1 MRQKPQ
7 WRSDHGMIELDPADR
22 TLLALL
28 QRDARTPLD
37 RMAEATGL
45 SAATVQRRVKRLRAQ
60 GVIDREAAVLDPAS
74 LGWAMTFL
82 VLVEMERERID
93 VLDAFR
99 RRMRSEPQVQQCYY
113 ITGDADFALICL
125 ARDMND
131 YEQLTR
137 RLFFDDMNVRRFRTS
152 VVMDRTKVGLDVGT
166 E

>member
-1 MRQKPQ
+1 
-7 WRSDHGMIELDPADR
+7 MIELDPADR

-28 QRDARTPLD
+28 QADGRTPLD
-37 RMAEATGL
+37 RMADATGL
-45 SAATVQRRVKRLRAQ
+45 SAATVQRRVKRLREA
-60 GVIDREAAVLDPAS
+60 GVIEREAAVLDPAS

-125 ARDMND
+125 ARDMAD

-166 E
+166 D

>member
-1 MRQKPQ
+1 
-7 WRSDHGMIELDPADR
+7 MIELDPADR

-28 QRDARTPLD
+28 QADGRTPLD
-37 RMAEATGL
+37 RMADATGL
-45 SAATVQRRVKRLRAQ
+45 SAATVQRRVKRLREA
-60 GVIDREAAVLDPAS
+60 GVIDRESAVLDPAS

-125 ARDMND
+125 ARDMAD

-152 VVMDRTKVGLDVGT
+152 VVMERTKVGLDVGT
-166 E
+166 D

>member
-1 MRQKPQ
+1 
-7 WRSDHGMIELDPADR
+7 MIELDPADR

-28 QRDARTPLD
+28 QTDARTPLD
-37 RMAEATGL
+37 RMADATGL
-45 SAATVQRRVKRLRAQ
+45 SAATVQRRVKRLREA
-60 GVIDREAAVLDPAS
+60 GVIERESAVLDPAS
-74 LGWAMTFL
+74 LGWTMTFL

-125 ARDMND
+125 ARDMAD

-152 VVMDRTKVGLDVGT
+152 VVMERTKVGLDVGT
-166 E
+166 D

>member
-1 MRQKPQ
+1 
-7 WRSDHGMIELDPADR
+7 MIELDPADR

-28 QRDARTPLD
+28 QTDARTPLD
-37 RMAEATGL
+37 QMADATGL
-45 SAATVQRRVKRLRAQ
+45 SAATVQRRVKRLREA
-60 GVIDREAAVLDPAS
+60 GVIERESAVLDPAS
-74 LGWAMTFL
+74 LGWTMTFL

-125 ARDMND
+125 ARDMAD

-152 VVMDRTKVGLDVGT
+152 VVMERTKVGLDVGT
-166 E
+166 D

>member
-1 MRQKPQ
+1 
-7 WRSDHGMIELDPADR
+7 MIELDPADR

-28 QRDARTPLD
+28 QADGRTPLD

-45 SAATVQRRVKRLRAQ
+45 SAATVQRRVKRLREA
-60 GVIDREAAVLDPAS
+60 GVIDRESAVLDPAS

-125 ARDMND
+125 ARDMAD
-131 YEQLTR
+131 YERLTR

-166 E
+166 D

>member
-1 MRQKPQ
+1 MT
-7 WRSDHGMIELDPADR
+7 ELDPADR

-28 QRDARTPLD
+28 QADGRTPLD

-45 SAATVQRRVKRLRAQ
+45 SAATVQRRVKRLREA
-60 GVIDREAAVLDPAS
+60 GVIERESAVLDPAS
-74 LGWAMTFL
+74 LGWTMTFL

-125 ARDMND
+125 ARDMAD

-152 VVMDRTKVGLDVGT
+152 VVMERTKVGLDVGT
-166 E
+166 D

>member
-1 MRQKPQ
+1 MT
-7 WRSDHGMIELDPADR
+7 ELDPADR
-22 TLLALL
+22 ILLALL
-28 QRDARTPLD
+28 QADARTPLE

-45 SAATVQRRVKRLRAQ
+45 SAATVQRRVKRLREA
-60 GVIDREAAVLDPAS
+60 GVIAREAAVLDPAS

-99 RRMRSEPQVQQCYY
+99 RRMRAEPQVQQCYY
-113 ITGDADFALICL
+113 ITGEADFALICL
-125 ARDMND
+125 ARDMDD
-131 YEQLTR
+131 YERLTR

-152 VVMDRTKVGLDVGT
+152 VVMERSKVGLDVGT

>member
-1 MRQKPQ
+1 
-7 WRSDHGMIELDPADR
+7 MIELDSADR

-28 QRDARTPLD
+28 QTDGRTLLD
-37 RMAEATGL
+37 RMADATGL
-45 SAATVQRRVKRLRAQ
+45 SAATVQRRVKRLREA
-60 GVIDREAAVLDPAS
+60 GVIEREAAVLDPAS

-125 ARDMND
+125 ARDMAD
-131 YEQLTR
+131 YERLTR

-152 VVMDRTKVGLDVGT
+152 VVMERSKVGLDVGT
-166 E
+166 D

>member
-1 MRQKPQ
+1 MT
-7 WRSDHGMIELDPADR
+7 ELDPADR

-28 QRDARTPLD
+28 QTDARTALD

-45 SAATVQRRVKRLRAQ
+45 SAATVQRRVKRLREA
-60 GVIDREAAVLDPAS
+60 GVIDRESAVLDPAS

-125 ARDMND
+125 ARDMAD

-137 RLFFDDMNVRRFRTS
+137 RLFFDDMNVRRFRTN
-152 VVMDRTKVGLDVGT
+152 VVMERTKVGLDVGT
-166 E
+166 D

>member
-1 MRQKPQ
+1 
-7 WRSDHGMIELDPADR
+7 MIELDPADR

-28 QRDARTPLD
+28 QADGRTPLD
-37 RMAEATGL
+37 RMADATGL
-45 SAATVQRRVKRLRAQ
+45 SAATVQRRVKRLREA
-60 GVIDREAAVLDPAS
+60 GVIERESAVLDPAS
-74 LGWAMTFL
+74 LGWTMTFL

-125 ARDMND
+125 ARDMAD

-152 VVMDRTKVGLDVGT
+152 VVMERTKVGLDVGT
-166 E
+166 D

>member
-1 MRQKPQ
+1 
-7 WRSDHGMIELDPADR
+7 MIELDPADH

-28 QRDARTPLD
+28 QTDARTPLD
-37 RMAEATGL
+37 RMADATGL
-45 SAATVQRRVKRLRAQ
+45 SAATVQRRVKRLREQ
-60 GVIDREAAVLDPAS
+60 GVIEREAAVLDPAS

-125 ARDMND
+125 ARDMAD

-152 VVMDRTKVGLDVGT
+152 VVMERTKVGLDVGT
-166 E
+166 D

>member
-1 MRQKPQ
+1 
-7 WRSDHGMIELDPADR
+7 MIELDSADR

-28 QRDARTPLD
+28 QTDGRTLLD
-37 RMAEATGL
+37 RMADATGL
-45 SAATVQRRVKRLRAQ
+45 SAATVQRRVKRLREA
-60 GVIDREAAVLDPAS
+60 GVIEREAAVLDPAS

-99 RRMRSEPQVQQCYY
+99 RRRRSEPQVQQCYY

-125 ARDMND
+125 ARDMAD

-152 VVMDRTKVGLDVGT
+152 VVMERTKVGLDVGT
-166 E
+166 D

>member
-1 MRQKPQ
+1 MR
-7 WRSDHGMIELDPADR
+7 DDCGVIELDPADR

-28 QRDARTPLD
+28 QTDARTPLD
-37 RMAEATGL
+37 RMADATGL
-45 SAATVQRRVKRLRAQ
+45 SAATVQRRVKRLREA
-60 GVIDREAAVLDPAS
+60 GVIERESAVLDPAS

-152 VVMDRTKVGLDVGT
+152 VVMERSKVGLDVGT
-166 E
+166 D

>member
-1 MRQKPQ
+1 MV
-7 WRSDHGMIELDPADR
+7 ELDPADR

-28 QRDARTPLD
+28 QKDGRTALD
-37 RMAEATGL
+37 RMADATGL
-45 SAATVQRRVKRLRAQ
+45 SAATVQRRVKRLREA
-60 GVIDREAAVLDPAS
+60 GVIERESAVLDPAS

-125 ARDMND
+125 ARDMAD

-152 VVMDRTKVGLDVGT
+152 VVMDRTKVALDVGT
-166 E
+166 D

>member
-1 MRQKPQ
+1 
-7 WRSDHGMIELDPADR
+7 MIELDPADR

-28 QRDARTPLD
+28 QKDGRTALD
-37 RMAEATGL
+37 RMADATGL
-45 SAATVQRRVKRLRAQ
+45 SAATVQRRVKRLREA
-60 GVIDREAAVLDPAS
+60 GVIEREAAVLDPAS

-125 ARDMND
+125 ARDMAD

-152 VVMDRTKVGLDVGT
+152 VVMERSKVGLDVGT
-166 E
+166 D

>member
-1 MRQKPQ
+1 M
-7 WRSDHGMIELDPADR
+7 AD
-22 TLLALL
+22 
-28 QRDARTPLD
+28 
-37 RMAEATGL
+37 ATGL
-45 SAATVQRRVKRLRAQ
+45 SAATVQRRVKRLREA
-60 GVIDREAAVLDPAS
+60 GVIEREAAVLDPAS

-99 RRMRSEPQVQQCYY
+99 RRMCSEPQVQQCYY

-125 ARDMND
+125 ARDMAD

-152 VVMDRTKVGLDVGT
+152 VVMERTKVGLDVGT
-166 E
+166 D

>member
-1 MRQKPQ
+1 
-7 WRSDHGMIELDPADR
+7 MIELDPADR

-28 QRDARTPLD
+28 QTDGRTPLD
-37 RMAEATGL
+37 QMADATGL
-45 SAATVQRRVKRLRAQ
+45 SAATVQRRVKRLREA

-125 ARDMND
+125 ARDMAD

-152 VVMDRTKVGLDVGT
+152 VVMERTKVGLDVGT
-166 E
+166 D

>member
-1 MRQKPQ
+1 
-7 WRSDHGMIELDPADR
+7 MIELDPADH

-28 QRDARTPLD
+28 QTDARTPLD
-37 RMAEATGL
+37 RMADATGL
-45 SAATVQRRVKRLRAQ
+45 SAATVQRRVKRLREQ
-60 GVIDREAAVLDPAS
+60 GVIEREAAVLDPAS

-125 ARDMND
+125 ARDMAD

-137 RLFFDDMNVRRFRTS
+137 RLFFDDMNVRRFRTN
-152 VVMDRTKVGLDVGT
+152 VVMERTKVGLDVGT
-166 E
+166 D

>member
-1 MRQKPQ
+1 
-7 WRSDHGMIELDPADR
+7 MIELDPADR

-28 QRDARTPLD
+28 QKDGRTALD
-37 RMAEATGL
+37 RMADATGL
-45 SAATVQRRVKRLRAQ
+45 SAATVQRRVKRLREA
-60 GVIDREAAVLDPAS
+60 GVIARESAVLDPAS

-125 ARDMND
+125 ARDMAD

-152 VVMDRTKVGLDVGT
+152 VVMERTKVGLDVGT
-166 E
+166 D

>member
-1 MRQKPQ
+1 
-7 WRSDHGMIELDPADR
+7 MIELDSADR

-28 QRDARTPLD
+28 QTDGRTLLD
-37 RMAEATGL
+37 RMADATGL
-45 SAATVQRRVKRLRAQ
+45 SAATVQRRVKRLREA
-60 GVIDREAAVLDPAS
+60 GVIEREAAVLDPAS

-125 ARDMND
+125 ARDMAD

-152 VVMDRTKVGLDVGT
+152 VVMERTKVGLDVGT
-166 E
+166 D

>member
-1 MRQKPQ
+1 M
-7 WRSDHGMIELDPADR
+7 AD
-22 TLLALL
+22 
-28 QRDARTPLD
+28 
-37 RMAEATGL
+37 ATGL
-45 SAATVQRRVKRLRAQ
+45 SAATVQRRVKRLREAS
-60 GVIDREAAVLDPAS
+60 VIERETAVLDPAS

-125 ARDMND
+125 ARDMAD

-152 VVMDRTKVGLDVGT
+152 VVMERSKVGLDVGT
-166 E
+166 D

>member
-1 MRQKPQ
+1 
-7 WRSDHGMIELDPADR
+7 MIELDLADR

-28 QRDARTPLD
+28 QADGHTPLD
-37 RMAEATGL
+37 RMADATGL
-45 SAATVQRRVKRLRAQ
+45 SAATVQRRVKRLREA
-60 GVIDREAAVLDPAS
+60 GVIEREAAVLDPAS
-74 LGWAMTFL
+74 LGWTMTFL

-125 ARDMND
+125 ARDMAD

-152 VVMDRTKVGLDVGT
+152 VVMERTKVGLDVGT
-166 E
+166 G

>member
-1 MRQKPQ
+1 
-7 WRSDHGMIELDPADR
+7 MIELDPADH

-28 QRDARTPLD
+28 QTDARTPLY
-37 RMAEATGL
+37 RMADATGL
-45 SAATVQRRVKRLRAQ
+45 SAATVQRRVKRLREA
-60 GVIDREAAVLDPAS
+60 GVIEREAAVLDPAS

-125 ARDMND
+125 ARDMAD

-152 VVMDRTKVGLDVGT
+152 VVMERTKVGLDVGT
-166 E
+166 D